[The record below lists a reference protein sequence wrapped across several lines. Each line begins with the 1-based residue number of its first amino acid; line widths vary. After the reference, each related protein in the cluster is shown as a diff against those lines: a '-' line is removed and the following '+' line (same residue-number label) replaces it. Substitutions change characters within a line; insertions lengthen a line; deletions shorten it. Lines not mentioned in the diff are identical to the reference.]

1 MTGDLDAVDAVDRA
15 IAALEAQRAALGDTV
30 VDTALA
36 PLRAR
41 RDRLAGHRTENRRL
55 VTVLFADLVDFT
67 VLSRH
72 LDAEDTREVVG
83 EYFARWRRAIEAHGG
98 VVEKFIGDAV
108 MAVYGLERSFEDDA
122 HRAVRSALAMLEDL
136 RALSAELHDRH
147 GIELHM
153 RVGIDTGEVV
163 VSTLGERHDDSYV
176 AVGPTVNRAAR
187 LQAAAPVDRV
197 LVSLDTQRLLRG
209 SFGVEAHEPLTL
221 KGLDLP
227 VDAFVVTGERH
238 AVFRLDRS
246 AGVEGVETRTVG
258 RELQLRFLQDRT
270 WDVTDEGR
278 WRVVTVLG
286 DAGVGKSR
294 LLLDFDTWLHDREE
308 AVFWFR
314 GRASPATQESPHA
327 LLRDIVSA
335 RLDLHAGD
343 PPDGVR
349 RAFVDAFSTA
359 LGPVEGPRLAV
370 DAAAFLG
377 YDVAQPDEVPT
388 HPQALRDRGSHA
400 LARLLHALSRTAPAV
415 ILLED
420 LHWADEGSLRWLD
433 AAAPELADAT
443 VLVVATA
450 RPTLLERHE
459 RWGEGLAHHERLD
472 LAPLS
477 RRESR
482 ELVGEILARVEDLP
496 RALVDLVV
504 DHAEGNPFYLE
515 ELVTWM
521 VDAGVVVRGD
531 PAWTV
536 ALDRVGAV
544 SVPPTLKGVLQSRLD
559 SLTPA
564 ERDQLQR
571 ASVLGR
577 VFWDTALAAM
587 TRREVDPAVVDA
599 DLERLRTRGLLLE
612 RPESRFAGSR
622 EFVFKHALL
631 RDVAYD
637 GMLRAHRER
646 YHARAARW
654 FARAATDS
662 GREETFAAV
671 VAGHLDRAR
680 DADAARWYLRAG
692 RRAAAVH
699 ALDEAQRTLARAAE
713 LVAADDDALRFDV
726 LAASEALAERQGDRA
741 RQHEHL
747 EAMQRLEQR
756 LDGSR
761 RVALLLAQGRWAFV
775 QSEYD
780 AARGLS
786 GRAVQLATEQGRDD
800 LVAEAL
806 LLQGET
812 LTWAEDPDAAR
823 VCLTRAVDLARAST
837 RPDVEGE
844 ALRYLGMVASNT
856 GDFPL
861 SLERVQQARELF
873 ARLGDS
879 EMESTA
885 LVQLATTHYFMGR
898 YAEAQTALEETLP
911 IFRRAGHRYRESIAL
926 GNLASVAAVRGRFG
940 PAEAWVGEA
949 IAVSRDLGEL
959 EATSTN
965 LMVAAQ
971 VELFTGR
978 FDAAEAH
985 ARESLDIARGLRNRP
1000 LEVDAL
1006 TRLVHVDLVRGEVD
1020 AAVGHGREAVAIG
1033 ADASSDLDRGQAHLG
1048 LGHALVCSPDGLAE
1062 ADEHFRQA
1070 AALFAAVDVA
1080 VPGRECA
1087 VGRARVA
1094 SLRGEHDRAVA
1105 LLEPVLDHLDH
1116 DELVGAALPAT
1127 MLRGCVEVLRRAG
1140 DPRAETVLGQ
1150 ARAHLRETAA
1160 RVGDDDLAA
1169 AYLAIEPNRVLLE
1182 DDIDVPA
1189 PSPSGQAGQQVAKTS
1204 GPS

>member
-1 MTGDLDAVDAVDRA
+1 MSEEVDALDRA
-15 IAALEAQRAALGDTV
+15 IAALEGQRSTLGDAV

-36 PLRAR
+36 PLRAQR
-41 RDRLAGHRTENRRL
+41 GRLAGHQGENRRL

-83 EYFARWRRAIEAHGG
+83 RYFARWRRAIEAHGG

-136 RALSAELHDRH
+136 QDLNRELQASH
-147 GIELHM
+147 GVELHM

-187 LQAAAPVDRV
+187 VQAAAPVDRV
-197 LVSLDTQRLLRG
+197 LVSVDTQRVLRG
-209 SFGVEAHEPLTL
+209 AFGVEAQEPLTL
-221 KGLDLP
+221 KGIDQP
-227 VDAFVVTGERH
+227 VDAFVVTAERQST
-238 AVFRLDRS
+238 FRLDRS
-246 AGVEGVETRTVG
+246 AGVAGVETRTVG
-258 RELQLRFLQDRT
+258 RELQLRFLQDRVD
-270 WDVTDEGR
+270 DVTEEGR
-278 WRVVTVLG
+278 WRVVTVVG

-294 LLLDFDTWLHDREE
+294 LLLDLDTWLAEREE

-327 LLRDIVSA
+327 LLRDLVAA

-343 PPDGVR
+343 PPDVVR
-349 RAFVDAFSTA
+349 RAFVDAFTAA
-359 LGPVEGPRLAV
+359 LGPLEGPRLAV

-377 YDVAQPDEVPT
+377 YDVQQADDAVPT

-400 LARLLHALSRTAPAV
+400 LARLLHALSRVAPAV
-415 ILLED
+415 VLLED

-450 RPTLLERHE
+450 RPTLLERRE

-482 ELVGEILARVEDLP
+482 ELVGQLLARVEDLP
-496 RALVDLVV
+496 RTLTDLVV

-515 ELVTWM
+515 ELVTWL
-521 VDAGVVVRGD
+521 VDAGVVVPGD

-536 ALDRVGAV
+536 AHDRVGTVA
-544 SVPPTLKGVLQSRLD
+544 VPPTLKGVLQSRLD
-559 SLTPA
+559 ALTPA

-577 VFWDTALAAM
+577 VFWDTALAVM
-587 TRREVDPAVVDA
+587 SRRRLEPAQVDA
-599 DLERLRTRGLLLE
+599 DLERLRSRGLLLE
-612 RPESRFAGSR
+612 RPESRFAGAR

-646 YHARAARW
+646 YHGLAARW
-654 FARAATDS
+654 FADAAAAS

-671 VAGHLDRAR
+671 IATHLDRAR
-680 DADAARWYLRAG
+680 DPGAAGWYLRAG
-692 RRAAAVH
+692 RAAAGVY
-699 ALDEAQRTLARAAE
+699 ALDEAGRTLDRAAE

-726 LAASEALAERQGDRA
+726 LAASEELADRQGDRA
-741 RQHEHL
+741 RQQVHL
-747 EAMQRLEQR
+747 EAMARLEER
-756 LDGSR
+756 LDPSR

-786 GRAVQLATEQGRDD
+786 GRAVQLATEQDRTD

-806 LLQGET
+806 LLQGRT

-823 VCLTRAVDLARAST
+823 ACLARAVERARESN

-856 GDFPL
+856 GDYPRSMEL
-861 SLERVQQARELF
+861 VQQARTLF
-873 ARLGDS
+873 GRLGDS

-885 LVQLATTHYFMGR
+885 LVQLATTYYFMGR
-898 YAEAQTALEETLP
+898 YAEAQTALEETVP
-911 IFRRAGHRYRESIAL
+911 IFRRAGHRYRESVAL
-926 GNLASVAAVRGRFG
+926 GNLASVAAIRGSLG
-940 PAEAWVGEA
+940 AAEAWVREA
-949 IAVSRDLGEL
+949 VAVSRDLGDL
-959 EATSTN
+959 EATATN
-965 LMVAAQ
+965 LLVAAQ

-978 FDAAEAH
+978 LDAAEAH
-985 ARESLDIARGLRNRP
+985 AQEALEISRGLGNRP
-1000 LEVDAL
+1000 LEVDSS
-1006 TRLVHVDLVRGEVD
+1006 TRLVHVELVRGDVA
-1020 AAVGHGREAVAIG
+1020 AAVERGRAAVAIG
-1033 ADASSDLDRGQAHLG
+1033 VEASSDLDRGHAHLG
-1048 LGHALVCSPDGLAE
+1048 LGYALVRDDGLRE
-1062 ADEHFRQA
+1062 QADEHFAEA
-1070 AALFAAVDVA
+1070 ARLFAAVGVP
-1080 VPGRECA
+1080 VPGRESE

-1094 SLRGEHDRAVA
+1094 SLRGEHDRAVG
-1105 LLEPVLDHLDH
+1105 LLAPVLDHLDP
-1116 DELVGAALPAT
+1116 DDLLGAALPAT

-1140 DPRAETVLGQ
+1140 DPRAGTVLAQ
-1150 ARAHLRETAA
+1150 ARAYLHRTAA
-1160 RVGDDDLAA
+1160 EVGDDDLAA
-1169 AYLAIEPNRVLLE
+1169 AYLAVEPNRVLL
-1182 DDIDVPA
+1182 DDDLDVPDTA
-1189 PSPSGQAGQQVAKTS
+1189 PGQQVAKTS